1 MDRHLAQIEKYMEE
15 LAAEYN
21 AAMKK
26 ECCDDPDCPHCRPRC
41 PTCGRLMGR
50 AKKNKGRI
58 KKARSPPGQRKS
70 DKWILSQLRP
80 ASKGKGH

>member
-1 MDRHLAQIEKYMEE
+1 MHASATAADSVTSAKPPTEAEMDRHLAQIEKYMEE

-50 AKKNKGRI
+50 AKKNKG
-58 KKARSPPGQRKS
+58 A
-70 DKWILSQLRP
+70 
-80 ASKGKGH
+80 